1 MKEKIHMEPPIRD
14 LSGSP
19 HSEMKTASGYVLS
32 KKLRTSCYNLMVS
45 LPFGSFF
52 TKESAMSTRNPSQ
65 PFARNFSDYLMAV
78 RLENA
83 KKLLLET
90 EAGMELVAQQSGFSS
105 SYFIHIFRETLGMT
119 PGQYRKEFWV

>member
-1 MKEKIHMEPPIRD
+1 
-14 LSGSP
+14 
-19 HSEMKTASGYVLS
+19 
-32 KKLRTSCYNLMVS
+32 MVS

-52 TKESAMSTRNPSQ
+52 TKEPAMSTRNPSQ

-105 SYFIHIFRETLGMT
+105 SSYFIHIFRETLGMT